1 VKTAGKAYWLGDEC
15 DSMSCVPH
23 DAKGHGPRKHVPVD
37 VALKK
42 FLSHIDWSEIS
53 LPVEYVSLADLQ
65 NRVLADDLQSRIDM
79 PPFVRAAMDGY
90 AIKSNDVK
98 EASKRH
104 PILLDV
110 IGRITA
116 GQDPGYKV
124 ESGKAVAIATGA
136 KIPEG
141 ADAVVMVEHT
151 ELENGKVK
159 IFNEIKRGKNVA
171 LKGEDVKNGQVLLK
185 KGTWL
190 TSQDVGLIASV
201 GVGKV
206 PVFSK
211 PKVAVF
217 ATGSELTEPGS
228 KLDDTCIFESNRYMI
243 SSMVNEL
250 GGEAVDMGICADDKD
265 LILAKLRE
273 ALEFDIVV
281 VSGGTSVGEKD
292 YVPNIINSL
301 GKPGLLVHGVAM
313 RPGSPTGLGI
323 VNGRPIILSPGYP
336 VSSFVAFYAF
346 GRPLLFKMLKT
357 AGPPRAKLIARMAAG
372 IHMHEE
378 MRTFVRV
385 NVVRRNGSYFAEPV
399 SASGASLLSTLTN
412 SNGMVIVDNKS
423 KLTKG
428 EKVEVIPLRNII

>member
-1 VKTAGKAYWLGDEC
+1 MKG
-15 DSMSCVPH
+15 DSMSCVQPN
-23 DAKGHGPRKHVPVD
+23 AKDHGPTKHTPVE

-42 FLSHIDWSEIS
+42 FLSHIDWPKIS
-53 LPVEYVSLADLQ
+53 LPVEYASLSDAQ
-65 NRVLADDLQSRIDM
+65 NRVLADDLQSRVDM

-98 EASKRH
+98 KASRKR

-116 GQDPGYKV
+116 GQDAKYKV

-136 KIPEG
+136 KIPGG

-159 IFNEIKRGKNVA
+159 IFKEIERGKNVA
-171 LKGEDVKNGQVLLK
+171 SKGEDVKNGQVLLK

-190 TSQDVGLIASV
+190 TSQDIGLIASV

-206 PVFSK
+206 PVFKK

-217 ATGSELTEPGS
+217 ATGSELAEPGS

-243 SSMVNEL
+243 SSMVREF
-250 GGEAVDMGICADDKD
+250 GGEVVDYGICEDDRD
-265 LILAKLRE
+265 LITSKLRE
-273 ALEFDIVV
+273 ALKFDMVV
-281 VSGGTSVGEKD
+281 VSGGTSVGERD
-292 YVPNIINSL
+292 YVPNIINSM
-301 GKPGLLVHGVAM
+301 GKPGLVVHGVAM

-323 VNGRPIILSPGYP
+323 VDGKPIILSPGYP
-336 VSSFVAFYAF
+336 VSSFVAFYTF

-357 AGPPRAKLIARMAAG
+357 EGSPNGKLIAKMG
-372 IHMHEE
+372 DSINMHQE

-385 NVVRRNGSYFAEPV
+385 KVEKRNGTYFAEPI
-399 SASGASLLSTLTN
+399 SASGASLLSTLTK

-423 KLTKG
+423 KLAKG

>member
-1 VKTAGKAYWLGDEC
+1 MNGDN
-15 DSMSCVPH
+15 MSCAPN
-23 DAKGHGPRKHVPVD
+23 AKDHGPRKHIPVD

-42 FLSHIDWSEIS
+42 FLSHIDWSQAS
-53 LPVEYVSLADLQ
+53 LPVEYVSLSDAQ
-65 NRVLADDLQSRIDM
+65 NRVLANDLQSRVDM

-90 AIKSNDVK
+90 AIKAKDVK
-98 EASKRH
+98 KASRKH
-104 PILLDV
+104 PILLDI

-116 GQDPGYKV
+116 GQDAKYKV
-124 ESGKAVAIATGA
+124 EYGKAVAIATGA

-159 IFNEIKRGKNVA
+159 IFNEIKPGKNVA
-171 LKGEDVKNGQVLLK
+171 LKGEDVKKGQVLLK

-201 GVGKV
+201 GVGKI
-206 PVFSK
+206 PVFKK
-211 PKVAVF
+211 PRVAVF
-217 ATGSELTEPGS
+217 ATGSELAEPGS

-243 SSMVNEL
+243 SSMAREF
-250 GGEAVDMGICADDKD
+250 GGEVVDMGICTDDRD
-265 LILAKLRE
+265 LILTKLRE
-273 ALEFDIVV
+273 ALQSDIVV
-281 VSGGTSVGEKD
+281 ISGGTSVGERD
-292 YVPNIINSL
+292 YVPDIINSI

-323 VNGRPIILSPGYP
+323 VNGKPIILSPGYP

-357 AGPPRAKLIARMAAG
+357 GGPPQAKLIARMAAS

-385 NVVRRNGSYFAEPV
+385 NVSKHNSSYLAEPV

-423 KLTKG
+423 KLAKG
-428 EKVEVIPLRNII
+428 EKVEVVPLRNII